1 MLTRTTPPPIQAM
14 SGSVTVGDESTS
26 GSALG
31 RIIARVAIAAGASA
45 AVAFEL
51 DVKGKST
58 VSADR
63 LCARILKPEAA
74 SWLFWD
80 FGKSDGRVSLGRR
93 ARRRGRGNARTSG
106 RGLERGTPGNGS
118 GVARTVAMFKTRAR
132 ADFST
137 RARHPPPRWFS

>member
-1 MLTRTTPPPIQAM
+1 MRAALA
-14 SGSVTVGDESTS
+14 GDA
-26 GSALG
+26 GQKPGLG
-31 RIIARVAIAAGASA
+31 RKPDVRRLFFFGGKRFFASVGLRS
-45 AVAFEL
+45 VAFEL
-51 DVKGKST
+51 DVKAKST